1 VRRAGAQLPEKAT
14 ILSSKTFSF
23 AGEPFTCWEYLYP
36 VHHPPPG
43 DYRFIDCS
51 TPDGG
56 FRAWFG
62 GQQRDISDFYK
73 IFDSVK
79 KAE

>member
-43 DYRFIDCS
+43 DYRLIDCS

-62 GQQRDISDFYK
+62 GQRRDISDFYK